1 MKKQVKKI
9 NTFNA
14 SVEEYLKILFMKM
27 RNKKSGI
34 GWIIIVLII
43 GIVIGIWIARKYFC
57 GF

>member
-14 SVEEYLKILFMKM
+14 SVGEYLKILFMKM
-27 RNKKSGI
+27 RNKKAGI

-43 GIVIGIWIARKYFC
+43 GIAIGIWIARKYFC